1 MKVYIYV
8 KKEEVFL
15 LNGLSSNHT
24 FSEMEDFTIYYSNES
39 LSGYVMVSLTV
50 DQFVYL
56 QDLGFLTM
64 EELLIN

>member
-8 KKEEVFL
+8 KKEEVVL
-15 LNGLSSNHT
+15 LNGLASNHT

-39 LSGYVMVSLTV
+39 ISGYVMVSLTV